1 MPLLVKAPQ
10 QKKQKTVMQPSILVS
25 FKPEDEV
32 EMIVQTQTVTGRI
45 PEEQTESDD
54 EISDNELADPSS
66 IPEQTSNQPRRTNQP
81 TNQRSAY

>member
-1 MPLLVKAPQ
+1 
-10 QKKQKTVMQPSILVS
+10 
-25 FKPEDEV
+25 
-32 EMIVQTQTVTGRI
+32 MIVQTQTVTGRI
-45 PEEQTESDD
+45 QEEQTESDD

>member
-45 PEEQTESDD
+45 QEEQTESDD